1 MFSVLFT
8 VISPLLSLIILT
20 IGNGFFVTYV
30 TIRLHLE
37 CTPSWIIGSISAAY
51 YAGLVFG
58 SFRIESFIIRVGH
71 IRAYAAFASL
81 VSITILLQALYIN
94 SWWWLSLRLINGYCM
109 AGLFITIESWLLV
122 KSDKKNTRG
131 QVLSFYMT
139 SFYAAQ
145 ALGQFLLNIG
155 ELKGVVPFILSALL
169 SSLSV
174 VPLAMTRTTTP
185 HFEEPSALNFFQ
197 LYRISPVGIFGCFC
211 SGLIMGAI
219 YGLLPLYISQ
229 IQPDTKAIALLMGAT
244 IFGGMLLQY
253 PIGKLSDA
261 LDRRKVILAVVAF
274 VLALSILISTPL
286 SHTLCILLILLFFF
300 GGLTFTIYP
309 LSISYTLD
317 YLQSKDT
324 ISATQGLLLAYS
336 IGATIGPLS
345 ASSFMHIA
353 GPCGLFFYFIFIGSL
368 LTVLVLWRSMTTP
381 GVPKEEQQE
390 FVPVPRTTP
399 IGAELSPRQK

>member
-1 MFSVLFT
+1 MLSVLFT

-37 CTPSWIIGSISAAY
+37 SIPPWVIGSISAAY

-81 VSITILLQALYIN
+81 VSTTILLQALYIN
-94 SWWWLSLRLINGYCM
+94 PWWWLSLRLINGYCM

-122 KSDKKNTRG
+122 KSDKSTRG
-131 QVLSFYMT
+131 QVLSLYMT

-229 IQPDTKAIALLMGAT
+229 IQPDTKTIALLMGST

-253 PIGKLSDA
+253 PVGKLSDA
-261 LDRRKVILAVVAF
+261 LDRRKVILAVVTF

-286 SHTLCILLILLFFF
+286 SHALFILLILLFFF

-345 ASSFMHIA
+345 ASGFMHIA
-353 GPCGLFFYFIFIGSL
+353 GPCGLFFYFTFIGSL
-368 LTVLVLWRSMTTP
+368 LTVLVLWRSVTTP
-381 GVPKEEQQE
+381 GVPKKEQQE

-399 IGAELSPRQK
+399 IGAELNPRQK